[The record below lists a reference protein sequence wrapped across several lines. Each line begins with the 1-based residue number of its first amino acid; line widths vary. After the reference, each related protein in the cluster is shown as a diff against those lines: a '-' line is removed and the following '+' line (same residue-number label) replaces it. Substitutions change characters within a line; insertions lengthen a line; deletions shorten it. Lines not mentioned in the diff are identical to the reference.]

1 MVACLLLHRYTLTCD
16 GCFIHTGITLQHD
29 TIHRYQTSGL
39 YQKYITLLQTF
50 RRHLLLL
57 PVPGHENCH
66 LGSQIHKL
74 GNSLTGL
81 ALGTA
86 LQIFSDRD
94 QGQDRT
100 GGFKIQIV
108 GIMLY
113 YCHVTVA

>member
-1 MVACLLLHRYTLTCD
+1 MVARLLLHRYTLTCD

-39 YQKYITLLQTF
+39 YQKYITLLQAF
-50 RRHLLLL
+50 RRYFLLLSVL
-57 PVPGHENCH
+57 SYKDRH
-66 LGSQIHKL
+66 LGSQIHQL
-74 GNSLTGL
+74 GDGFTGL

>member
-1 MVACLLLHRYTLTCD
+1 MVARLLLHRNALTGD
-16 GCFIHTGITLQHD
+16 GCFVHTGVTLQHD
-29 TIHRYQTSGL
+29 AVHRYQTSGL
-39 YQKYITLLQTF
+39 YQENVALLQTL
-50 RRHLLLL
+50 RRHFLLLSVL
-57 PVPGHENCH
+57 GYKDRH
-66 LGSQIHKL
+66 LGSQIHQL

>member
-1 MVACLLLHRYTLTCD
+1 MVACLLLHRHTLTGD
-16 GCFIHTGITLQHD
+16 GRFVHTGVTLQHD
-29 TIHRYQTSGL
+29 AVHRYQTSGL
-39 YQKYITLLQTF
+39 YQENVALLQAF
-50 RRHLLLL
+50 RRYFLLLSVL
-57 PVPGHENCH
+57 SYKDRH
-66 LGSQIHKL
+66 LGSQIHQL
-74 GNSLTGL
+74 GDGFTGL